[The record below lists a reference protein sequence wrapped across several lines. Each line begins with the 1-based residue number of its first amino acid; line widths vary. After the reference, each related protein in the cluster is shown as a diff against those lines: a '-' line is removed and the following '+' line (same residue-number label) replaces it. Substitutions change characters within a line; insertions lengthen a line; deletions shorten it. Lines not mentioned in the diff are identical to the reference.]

1 LLKEAVIPRDKKG
14 HRRDGDGR
22 QADFYV
28 FGVGS

>member
-1 LLKEAVIPRDKKG
+1 VIPRDKKG